1 MLKIRILIFSL
12 MFPILGFSQI
22 DKNDFV
28 FDWQNVN
35 SSLWISIDS
44 TLEKFT
50 PTIEEIGL
58 AKELSKIHID
68 SLEQNRDRKIVKQ
81 YGKILKYNNTDY
93 YRQYVGFVDSKGNKL
108 IFINAVCKAYGQ
120 KSDMKQNWIF
130 VFDGGSCFYQ
140 IKVDLTNKKCIDFSV
155 NGEA

>member
-1 MLKIRILIFSL
+1 MKIWILIL
-12 MFPILGFSQI
+12 LLIIPILGFSQT

-28 FDWQNVN
+28 FEWQNNN
-35 SSLWISIDS
+35 SALWISIDS

-58 AKELSKIHID
+58 AKELSKNHID
-68 SLEQNRDRKIVKQ
+68 SLEQNRDSKIVKQ
-81 YGKILKYNNTDY
+81 YGKLLKFNNTDY
-93 YRQYVGFVDSKGNKL
+93 YRQYVGFIDNKGNRI

-120 KSDMKQNWIF
+120 KSDLTKNWIF
-130 VFDGGSCFYQ
+130 VLDGGSCFYQ
-140 IKVDLTNKKCIDFSV
+140 IKIDLTNKKCFDFSV